1 MEISAAKYVDR
12 TLNSV
17 SPHDKP
23 TQRMRYETPDIS
35 LLIRLDRF
43 VRVATTTP
51 LPPFVVQV
59 EQDRHK
65 RYRLKA
71 RISPDGVE
79 LASFFDDL
87 RRTDQAYSSFLKY
100 APHLEHFF
108 EVYLDHPMGSNSM
121 QSPDRLFDR
130 WRLWAE
136 IYNDLC
142 TRVHQDQALRR
153 LLQIPRHNWST
164 TGFENLRK
172 LNRSLN
178 HLFSAGHDLTAYHL
192 RLFASQ
198 KRSPILDSPDQV
210 SQQELRE
217 LRACWTKFR
226 GLWDTK
232 PAWFPCRPAYVWS
245 IESSLE
251 DGYGIQL
258 TLIFPASALK
268 RDHQNAVQHARSI
281 GDYWISNATSSM
293 GHFRLTHLEPTYF
306 QKDWFFGLVQANDVN
321 ARNRLRSALSNLAI
335 KDALVRPKHRPT
347 GKYFQL
353 SQDNSWH
360 LDSGHFC

>member
-153 LLQIPRHNWST
+153 LLQIPASSGSSSQIRRQSPVSPQ
-164 TGFENLRK
+164 RP
-172 LNRSLN
+172 SL
-178 HLFSAGHDLTAYHL
+178 
-192 RLFASQ
+192 
-198 KRSPILDSPDQV
+198 
-210 SQQELRE
+210 
-217 LRACWTKFR
+217 
-226 GLWDTK
+226 
-232 PAWFPCRPAYVWS
+232 
-245 IESSLE
+245 
-251 DGYGIQL
+251 
-258 TLIFPASALK
+258 
-268 RDHQNAVQHARSI
+268 
-281 GDYWISNATSSM
+281 TSS
-293 GHFRLTHLEPTYF
+293 RICAITSR
-306 QKDWFFGLVQANDVN
+306 KAC
-321 ARNRLRSALSNLAI
+321 RSS
-335 KDALVRPKHRPT
+335 
-347 GKYFQL
+347 
-353 SQDNSWH
+353 
-360 LDSGHFC
+360 